1 MLDLDKEG
9 ILFPLAYCCLKLSS
23 FIRSLVYHLILSS
36 IWNRSDSPFMCGKEV
51 LSFLVLDILADSGL
65 LYKYSVATKI

>member
-9 ILFPLAYCCLKLSS
+9 ILFLLDYCCLKLSN

-36 IWNRSDSPFMCGKEV
+36 IWNSNDSSFVCGKE
-51 LSFLVLDILADSGL
+51 I
-65 LYKYSVATKI
+65 